1 MKKKR
6 LYKSSSNKVISGI
19 FGGLDD
25 YFNVDATILRLG
37 FVFVTIFSGIIPG
50 IIVYFIAAL
59 VVPSKS

>member
-6 LYKSSSNKVISGI
+6 LYKSNSNRVISGI

-37 FVFVTIFSGIIPG
+37 FVFIAIFSGIIPG